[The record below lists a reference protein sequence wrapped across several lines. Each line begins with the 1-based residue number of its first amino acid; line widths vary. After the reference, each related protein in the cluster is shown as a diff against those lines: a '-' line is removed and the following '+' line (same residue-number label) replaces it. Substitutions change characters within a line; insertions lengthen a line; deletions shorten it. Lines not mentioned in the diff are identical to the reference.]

1 MCRKISGIHPSIF
14 ASRAFLLPKKK
25 NIYPDNLFKKIFWS
39 FFLNHW
45 SVKLS
50 FSSSRWKSMGRL
62 TNNLI
67 NRPNLINFV
76 RQFCAPFQ
84 LMIRVHATWHVSS
97 SLSLSL
103 LPLPLLMHALVH
115 DSLVSSLRANQFLP
129 NENWLSGIRGT
140 SPSFDA
146 SIERPSFF
154 PSCSNFRFFFF
165 LFFCRFRHRDS
176 KIESNFYSRNEIV
189 NAQLY
194 NWGQFF
200 SRTIICGISFLSLL
214 V

>member
-1 MCRKISGIHPSIF
+1 MNESRGDYRSIS
-14 ASRAFLLPKKK
+14 
-25 NIYPDNLFKKIFWS
+25 PDG
-39 FFLNHW
+39 
-45 SVKLS
+45 
-50 FSSSRWKSMGRL
+50 SRWKSMARL

-97 SLSLSL
+97 SPL
-103 LPLPLLMHALVH
+103 LPPPLPCTLSS
-115 DSLVSSLRANQFLP
+115 DSPILARAPFRAFGPTSRAQFLP

-146 SIERPSFF
+146 THRVAKLF
-154 PSCSNFRFFFF
+154 PSILPVRIFDFFFF
-165 LFFCRFRHRDS
+165 FDFDTGNRA
-176 KIESNFYSRNEIV
+176 KIESNFYQSLVDEIV
-189 NAQLY
+189 NTQLY

-200 SRTIICGISFLSLL
+200 FSKDHFLLL
-214 V
+214 FM

>member
-1 MCRKISGIHPSIF
+1 M
-14 ASRAFLLPKKK
+14 A
-25 NIYPDNLFKKIFWS
+25 
-39 FFLNHW
+39 
-45 SVKLS
+45 
-50 FSSSRWKSMGRL
+50 RL

-97 SLSLSL
+97 SPRARSR
-103 LPLPLLMHALVH
+103 PRFP
-115 DSLVSSLRANQFLP
+115 VSSLRANQFLP

-146 SIERPSFF
+146 SIEWPSFF
-154 PSCSNFRFFFF
+154 PPVRIFDFFFF
-165 LFFCRFRHRDS
+165 FRFRHREQGV
-176 KIESNFYSRNEIV
+176 KTKSNFYHRSPVDEIV

-194 NWGQFF
+194 NRGQFL
-200 SRTIICGISFLSLL
+200 SRTINFGILL
-214 V
+214 LLLM

>member
-25 NIYPDNLFKKIFWS
+25 YIYIQTIFSIDWEKFFDRS
-39 FFLNHW
+39 FLIIGRWNW
-45 SVKLS
+45 PS

-84 LMIRVHATWHVSS
+84 FMIRVHATWHVSS

-103 LPLPLLMHALVH
+103 PPLHA
-115 DSLVSSLRANQFLP
+115 
-129 NENWLSGIRGT
+129 
-140 SPSFDA
+140 
-146 SIERPSFF
+146 
-154 PSCSNFRFFFF
+154 
-165 LFFCRFRHRDS
+165 RFRPRFPRFEPS
-176 KIESNFYSRNEIV
+176 
-189 NAQLY
+189 
-194 NWGQFF
+194 GQP
-200 SRTIICGISFLSLL
+200 ISP
-214 V
+214 

>member
-1 MCRKISGIHPSIF
+1 MKLTISQ
-14 ASRAFLLPKKK
+14 FLQL
-25 NIYPDNLFKKIFWS
+25 D
-39 FFLNHW
+39 
-45 SVKLS
+45 
-50 FSSSRWKSMGRL
+50 RWKSMARL

-97 SLSLSL
+97 SPRARSR
-103 LPLPLLMHALVH
+103 PRFP
-115 DSLVSSLRANQFLP
+115 VSSLRANQFLP

-146 SIERPSFF
+146 SIEWPSFF
-154 PSCSNFRFFFF
+154 PPVRIFDFFF
-165 LFFCRFRHRDS
+165 LDFDTGNRVWKPSRIFIIDLPSMKLLTLNFIIEDNFFLERSILVFCYYCLC
-176 KIESNFYSRNEIV
+176 KIELFLRLEVS
-189 NAQLY
+189 
-194 NWGQFF
+194 
-200 SRTIICGISFLSLL
+200 IIRVLMKVLFD

>member
-1 MCRKISGIHPSIF
+1 
-14 ASRAFLLPKKK
+14 
-25 NIYPDNLFKKIFWS
+25 
-39 FFLNHW
+39 
-45 SVKLS
+45 
-50 FSSSRWKSMGRL
+50 MGRL

-97 SLSLSL
+97 SLSL
-103 LPLPLLMHALVH
+103 P
-115 DSLVSSLRANQFLP
+115 
-129 NENWLSGIRGT
+129 
-140 SPSFDA
+140 SPS
-146 SIERPSFF
+146 SCTLSSTIPSFRAFGPTNFSLMKIDFREFEGRVPVLTPPSNGQAFF
-154 PSCSNFRFFFF
+154 PPVRIFDFFFF
-165 LFFCRFRHRDS
+165 FFCRFRHREQGQMC
-176 KIESNFYSRNEIV
+176 KIESNFYPRNEIV

-194 NWGQFF
+194 NWRQFF